1 MDSLEPIFRC
11 LRDKSFVLD
20 SISKIKYFGKVVIK
34 REGKIKNI
42 YLKNVVDKKKY
53 FTLAGPYSEEL
64 YKEVVDQTKL
74 YEALSKDLDV
84 INEELKKYGFK
95 QKPYNNNIL
104 RNVEYSLN
112 LIFEFVQSSL
122 CYIGLDYSVK
132 EIEDIIYTPKD
143 DTIKEPLEQR
153 RVINTFLAYD
163 FIFDVD
169 ITYTKPDYV
178 FVSYLTTLLG
188 EGIDTNS
195 DKEREETIGTLPYS
209 HYAPPKPY
217 APNTEGIVNLIYR
230 ENKPPFE
237 RAVDLIL
244 YFARCKIFS
253 KNNDVAAMIAA
264 NSYLL
269 KHCKCLILVKVEDM
283 QEYKELLGKY
293 FDDESKGADV
303 SEFFKKKCLVGYS
316 ETGNESFDGIEL
328 NY

>member
-1 MDSLEPIFRC
+1 VDTLEPIFRC

-20 SISKIKYFGKVVIK
+20 YISRIKYFGKPVIK
-34 REGKIKNI
+34 REKKIKNI
-42 YLKNVVDKKKY
+42 YLQNVVDKKKY
-53 FTLAGPYSEEL
+53 LTLAGPYTKEL
-64 YKEVVDQTKL
+64 YKEVVDQSEL
-74 YEALSKDLDV
+74 YEALSKDLDM
-84 INEELKKYGFK
+84 INMELKDYGV
-95 QKPYNNNIL
+95 QEKPYNNNIF

-122 CYIGLDYSVK
+122 CYMGLDYSIK
-132 EIEDIIYTPKD
+132 EIEDIIYTPRDK
-143 DTIKEPLEQR
+143 TIKVPLEKR
-153 RVINTFLAYD
+153 RVFNTFLAYD

-195 DKEREETIGTLPYS
+195 DKEREENIGILPNS
-209 HYAPPKPY
+209 HYVPPKPY

-244 YFARCKIFS
+244 YFARSKIFS
-253 KNNDVAAMIAA
+253 KNNDVAALIAA

-269 KHCKCLILVKVEDM
+269 KNCKCLILVKTIDM

-293 FDDESKGADV
+293 FDDESKDV
-303 SEFFKKKCLVGYS
+303 DVLEFFKKKCLVGYS